1 MKKLVTT
8 SLVALVLLVGLQTVA
23 RAEQILTVNVP
34 HDFIV
39 NNTSFPAGNYIVSRS
54 ETAGAFSAI
63 LIQRRDGGSGSF
75 VLPIAFEEGITD
87 KAQLTFDSIDGV
99 YSLRK
104 IETSLGVYTFGSQ
117 SIRIQTAAM
126 KAATK
131 PSSGN

>member
-1 MKKLVTT
+1 MKTIVTT
-8 SLVALVLLVGLQTVA
+8 TLFALTLLIGLQTA
-23 RAEQILTVNVP
+23 AHAEQILTVNVP

-39 NNTSFPAGNYIVSRS
+39 NNTSFPAGSYIVSRS
-54 ETAGAFSAI
+54 ETAGPLAAI

-75 VLPIAFEEGITD
+75 VLPIAFDGAVAD

-99 YSLRK
+99 YILRK
-104 IETSLGVYTFGSQ
+104 LDTSLGVYTFGTQ
-117 SIRIQTAAM
+117 SIRIKTAM

>member
-1 MKKLVTT
+1 MKKIVTT
-8 SLVALVLLVGLQTVA
+8 TLFALTLFIGLQSA
-23 RAEQILTVNVP
+23 AHAEQILTVTVP

-54 ETAGAFSAI
+54 ETAGPLAAI

-75 VLPIAFEEGITD
+75 VLPIAFEEGVAD
-87 KAQLTFDSIDGV
+87 KAQLTFDSINGV
-99 YSLRK
+99 YILRK

-117 SIRIQTAAM
+117 SIRIQTAM

-131 PSSGN
+131 TSSGN

>member
-117 SIRIQTAAM
+117 SIRIQTAM